1 MRAMQ
6 FRAFGDPSVLKL
18 ANVADPATM
27 PTPPWCG

>member
-18 ANVADPATM
+18 ANVADPATDADAALVR
-27 PTPPWCG
+27 